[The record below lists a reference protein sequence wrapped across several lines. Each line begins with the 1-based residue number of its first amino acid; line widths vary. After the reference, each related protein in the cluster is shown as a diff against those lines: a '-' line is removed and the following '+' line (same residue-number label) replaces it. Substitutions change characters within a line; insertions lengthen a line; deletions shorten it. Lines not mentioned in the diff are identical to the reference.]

1 MSTAPS
7 LVVIVP
13 GHLDTVSGGYEYD
26 RRMVAGLRSR
36 RWSVEVRELGGSFP
50 HPDRAT
56 VARASRVL
64 SEIPARATVL
74 IDGLALGALPA
85 EVEREAARLRLVA
98 LVHHPLAA
106 ESGLDSKT
114 AARLE
119 QDERR
124 ALKTARSVIV
134 TSRAT
139 ASALSAY
146 DIDPARISVVEP
158 GTDRAP
164 LARGSG
170 GPSVGLLCIAAV
182 IPRKGYD
189 LLVRALALVRERNWR
204 LTCVGSLDRD
214 PVTAGRLRA
223 LVLTEG
229 LTDRVVFAGEA
240 NRAAVDA
247 HCDRADVF
255 VMPTLH
261 EGYGMA
267 VAEALARGLP
277 VIGTA
282 TGAIPELL
290 GDGFPRGM
298 GYERGPVELSA
309 GLLVPPDDVES
320 LARALAAVLDDVP
333 LRARLAQGAQ
343 RVRDR
348 LPSWEEAADKLADV
362 IERVAR
368 DR

>member
-1 MSTAPS
+1 M
-7 LVVIVP
+7 I
-13 GHLDTVSGGYEYD
+13 
-26 RRMVAGLRSR
+26 AGLRSR
-36 RWSVEVRELGGSFP
+36 RWSVEVKELGGSFP
-50 HPDRAT
+50 HPDRVT
-56 VARASRVL
+56 VACASRVL
-64 SEIPARATVL
+64 GEIPAGAIVL

-106 ESGLDSKT
+106 ESGLDSRT

-119 QDERR
+119 HDERR
-124 ALKTARSVIV
+124 ALKAARSVIV

-139 ASALSAY
+139 ASGLAAY

-170 GPSVGLLCIAAV
+170 GPSIGLLSVGAV

-189 LLVRALALVRERNWR
+189 VLVRALALVRERNWR
-204 LTCVGSLDRD
+204 LTCVGSVDRD
-214 PVTAGRLRA
+214 PVTAARLRA

-229 LTDRVVFAGEA
+229 LADRVVFTGEA
-240 NRAAVDA
+240 DRAAVDA
-247 HCDRADVF
+247 HCERADVF

-277 VIGTA
+277 VIGSA

-290 GDGFPRGM
+290 GDGLPGDM
-298 GYERGPVELSA
+298 GHERGPMELSA
-309 GLLVPPDDVES
+309 GVLVPPGDVES
-320 LARALAAVLDDVP
+320 LARALAAVLDDVR
-333 LRARLAQGAQ
+333 LRGRLALGAQ
-343 RVRDR
+343 RARDR
-348 LPSWEEAADKLADV
+348 LPSWEEAADKMAGA
-362 IERVAR
+362 IEGVAR